1 MAISRQE
8 GHTSVTNTK
17 RATALI
23 LAIAIFGDAATVFAQ
38 APAQMPA
45 ASPVTAAVAAA
56 PTTANDANSVR
67 ILAGRSAIV
76 DVGAPIA
83 RVSLT
88 SNDIADAM
96 VTTPS
101 QLLVNGKVPGTIS
114 MFVWDRGGSLRRYE
128 VSVGRDLS
136 QLSAQVGELFPSE
149 RIEVHNNG
157 KNVVLAGV
165 VSNKDIAEKAVSVAA
180 GYVEKK
186 DDVVNLL
193 QVSPSQGN
201 QVLLR
206 VRFAE
211 VSRQAMT
218 ELGLSLAANGYKDG
232 RWYGRSTTQQFA
244 APQWDEDGKFVFSDF
259 LNLFLFDSKNQLA
272 GVLKALQTRGL
283 FQSLAEPNLVA
294 ESGKEA
300 SFLAGG
306 EIPVPVAQGSGTNIG
321 ISILW
326 KEFGIRLNFTPEVN
340 QNRVH
345 LKVKPEVSTLDYTN
359 AVTLDGFRIPALT
372 TRRTETQ
379 LELQD
384 GQTFAIA
391 GLMNNQM
398 TSSLQKIPGI
408 GDIPV
413 LGNLFKSKAAKK
425 DQTELVVMITPEI
438 LRQSSPGVTPTL
450 PRTPERFLDPLPNN
464 RTHEMPPPAFGARSS
479 SDASPVQVVKPQP
492 ARNANG
498 KPTPANAA
506 AAVSSLTPAAP
517 KVVSAPARPG
527 EAPTTTEAAAPVTTF
542 VPAPMPGE
550 TPVSPTLSTM
560 PTPNAPAPFAPTPGM
575 PTPSLE
581 PAAPVS
587 TFVPAPKTSSINP
600 ARPKPAT
607 KEESELLEQAMRV
620 QQANQRAKAEEDKK
634 AKAEAQKF
642 AKEQQKRDIEAA
654 KRQAEVDRKRSE
666 IEGKRAAEESR
677 KQAEAAKKQ
686 AVLDAERAKAMD
698 AAAANLR
705 AAQKAYEAEIARQQ
719 ASAAD
724 NSR

>member
-88 SNDIADAM
+88 SNDVADAM

-620 QQANQRAKAEEDKK
+620 QQANQRTKAEEDKR